1 MIVAHSI
8 TFSPEKEK
16 KKCEFVNS
24 WNCEFV
30 KLRTCAEV
38 MTKRNQLFWRIEK
51 IVWTLQR
58 CIEIMNNKAR
68 HNLMDAKYRW
78 HSDQLDGTENSRE
91 LLCQTKVMQI
101 RQGETLNHQTIK
113 EICHKM
119 KNCFKNIGSVIYIF
133 TDTNNRIKLFLQFTL
148 WFQYENTEF
157 PILPHSKIWLLDS

>member
-1 MIVAHSI
+1 MW
-8 TFSPEKEK
+8 
-16 KKCEFVNS
+16 KCEFVKLWIHEIVNS

-30 KLRTCAEV
+30 KLWIREV
-38 MTKRNQLFWRIEK
+38 ENLCGGYDKKKPIILANWKNCMNFTKVYWDNEQ
-51 IVWTLQR
+51 QSQAQSDG
-58 CIEIMNNKAR
+58 C
-68 HNLMDAKYRW
+68 KYRW

-133 TDTNNRIKLFLQFTL
+133 TDANNRIKLFLQFTL